1 MNTFC
6 QKIEVGSHLYV
17 NFGEGL
23 HLHGETLIVS
33 SLVVALIS
41 FVYFRDKYNIRRV
54 RSSSSEVNER
64 DKIILYPRL
73 KRQRHAGVMLR
84 CCHRTCYMPLMRACE
99 RYMPRC

>member
-41 FVYFRDKYNIRRV
+41 FV
-54 RSSSSEVNER
+54 
-64 DKIILYPRL
+64 
-73 KRQRHAGVMLR
+73 
-84 CCHRTCYMPLMRACE
+84 
-99 RYMPRC
+99 